1 MGSKLK
7 FELERFLSENPFK
20 KNLPKVACE
29 NGFAEESVQKG
40 VSSMAADSCNG
51 LSLEKLHSNGSLENG
66 LVMINEFQQSSTG
79 QFRTGESNRIG
90 DRSLTSAVEK
100 LSLGG
105 EGTGKTWMNH
115 PNLIDDQFENYLNKQ
130 SINSEGSTVADPSL
144 RPSNR
149 LNAYYEI
156 RMPGLPPQ
164 LSLSARL
171 VSDVHKKG
179 EAGHL
184 TPFETPTSAM
194 PFTHEVPARNL
205 QFPLSSHHEQMLL
218 NGLSPIHFMHPQQM
232 NHGEIGP
239 NCGKGEQLHSCR
251 MQWQHQ
257 YLHDLHN
264 QQLEQSNLFESCGNA
279 AFGPLRFQ
287 SPKQQRFVEVPFH
300 PCREQ
305 IKHEGFCNG
314 TAHCAGSGIPNLAFA
329 TPCTLDAQE
338 KSFKQSSPRKIPTRT
353 HGLIGV
359 DCMKVPS
366 VDSEK
371 LKYYISQNGFLCPS
385 CYVRQYGFAS
395 TAKDCICHD
404 SLRGSMLSS
413 YANRKI
419 EIPPPKC
426 NSLDEATGKIYLMA
440 KDQHGCRFLQRMFSE
455 GTKEDIEMIFGEI
468 IHHVSELMVDPFGNY
483 LIQKLLGVC
492 DEDQRLQILY
502 KINRPGELIRI
513 SCNMHGTRAVQKL
526 IETLK
531 TPEQFSMIVSLLKT
545 GIVILMKNVNGNHVA
560 QHCLQYLM
568 PDYIGFLFDAA
579 TKSCVEV
586 ATDRHGCCVLQKCL
600 AVSDARHRD
609 RLLSEVVRNALV
621 LSQDQYGNYVVQFA
635 LELARCPSILPWV
648 TSGIFKRLEGHFS
661 DLSIQKYSSN
671 VVERCVYAGDEC
683 LTKVVDE
690 LINDERFSQI
700 MLNPYGN
707 YAVQAVLARSGICK
721 SSVHAKLVAAIRPHV
736 PLLRTNMYGKKVL
749 AVLAKTN

>member
-7 FELERFLSENPFK
+7 FELERFLSENPI
-20 KNLPKVACE
+20 VACE
-29 NGFAEESVQKG
+29 NVFAEESVQKG
-40 VSSMAADSCNG
+40 VSSMTADSCTG
-51 LSLEKLHSNGSLENG
+51 LSLEKLHSNRSLENG
-66 LVMINEFQQSSTG
+66 PVLINEFQQSSTG
-79 QFRTGESNRIG
+79 QFLTGESNRIG

-105 EGTGKTWMNH
+105 EGTGQTWMNH
-115 PNLIDDQFENYLNKQ
+115 PNLMNDQFESYMNKQ
-130 SINSEGSTVADPSL
+130 SINSEPSTVANPSL
-144 RPSNR
+144 RSSNR
-149 LNAYYEI
+149 VSNGYYEI
-156 RMPGLPPQ
+156 SVPGLSPQ
-164 LSLSARL
+164 LSFPARF
-171 VSDVHKKG
+171 VSDVQKKG

-184 TPFETPTSAM
+184 TPFETPNSAM
-194 PFTHEVPARNL
+194 PFTNEVPARNL
-205 QFPLSSHHEQMLL
+205 QFPLSSHHDQMLL
-218 NGLSPIHFMHPQQM
+218 NGLSPVHFMHSQQM

-239 NCGKGEQLHSCR
+239 NCAKGEQLHSCR
-251 MQWQHQ
+251 MQWQQQ

-264 QQLEQSNLFESCGNA
+264 QQLERSNLFESCGNA
-279 AFGPLRFQ
+279 AFGLRFQ

-305 IKHEGFCNG
+305 SKHEGFCNG
-314 TAHCAGSGIPNLAFA
+314 AAHCAASGIPNHAFA
-329 TPCTLDAQE
+329 SPYLDTLDAQE
-338 KSFKQSSPRKIPTRT
+338 KCFKQSSPRKVPTRA

-359 DCMKVPS
+359 DT
-366 VDSEK
+366 EK
-371 LKYYISQNGFLCPS
+371 LKYYFSQNGFLCPS
-385 CYVRQYGFAS
+385 CYVRQYGFPS

-404 SLRGSMLSS
+404 NFRVPSMLSS
-413 YANRKI
+413 NANRNT
-419 EIPPPKC
+419 EIPPLKC
-426 NSLDEATGKIYLMA
+426 NSLDEASGKIYLMA

-455 GTKEDIEMIFGEI
+455 GTKEDIEIIFGEI

-531 TPEQFSMIVSLLKT
+531 TPEQFSLIVSLLKT

-568 PDYIGFLFDAA
+568 PDYIGFLFEAA

-635 LELARCPSILPWV
+635 LELARCPSMLPWV

-671 VVERCVYAGDEC
+671 VVERCVYAGDEY
-683 LTKVVDE
+683 LAKVVDE

>member
-7 FELERFLSENPFK
+7 FELERFLSENPM
-20 KNLPKVACE
+20 VACE
-29 NGFAEESVQKG
+29 NGFSEESVQNG
-40 VSSMAADSCNG
+40 VSSVTADSS
-51 LSLEKLHSNGSLENG
+51 LSLEKIHSNGSLENG
-66 LVMINEFQQSSTG
+66 PVLINDLQQSSTG

-105 EGTGKTWMNH
+105 EGTGQTWMNH
-115 PNLIDDQFENYLNKQ
+115 PNLMDDQFEGYLNKQ
-130 SINSEGSTVADPSL
+130 SMNSEASMVVDPSL

-149 LNAYYEI
+149 ASNGYYEI

-164 LSLSARL
+164 LSFSARL

-179 EAGHL
+179 EAGGHL
-184 TPFETPTSAM
+184 TSFETPTSAM

-205 QFPLSSHHEQMLL
+205 QLPLSSHHEQMLL
-218 NGLSPIHFMHPQQM
+218 NGLSPVHFMHPQQM
-232 NHGEIGP
+232 NQGEIGP
-239 NCGKGEQLHSCR
+239 NCAKGEQLHSCR

-264 QQLEQSNLFESCGNA
+264 QQLGHSNLFESCGNA

-305 IKHEGFCNG
+305 SKHEGFCNG
-314 TAHCAGSGIPNLAFA
+314 NAHCAGSGIPNLAFA
-329 TPCTLDAQE
+329 TPYVDILDAQE

-359 DCMKVPS
+359 DCMKVP
-366 VDSEK
+366 DSEK

-395 TAKDCICHD
+395 TAKDCVCHD
-404 SLRGSMLSS
+404 NLRVSSMLSS

-560 QHCLQYLM
+560 QHCLQYLV

-635 LELARCPSILPWV
+635 LELARCPSNLPWV

-671 VVERCVYAGDEC
+671 VVERCVYAGDEY
-683 LTKVVDE
+683 LAKVVDE

-707 YAVQAVLARSGICK
+707 YAVQAVLARSGVCK

-749 AVLAKTN
+749 AVLAKSN